1 MNRHMKTATLIALVC
16 SVVLYS
22 SPLRIRETKPDFS
35 PDRMERKLDV
45 AGESPGK
52 AVAKSAAD
60 DEKAHF
66 LKRQTA
72 NRNTVIAFGV
82 FASALGLLLLSELL
96 RAPQGYKGDV
106 GFHFGKPF
114 RNSRSRV
121 VRFDVSRVA
130 PGPMICRH
138 WAADRDMRRRA
149 PSATLLISTS
159 MVDLSADII
168 LF

>member
-16 SVVLYS
+16 SVVFS
-22 SPLRIRETKPDFS
+22 SPLRMRETKPDFS
-35 PDRMERKLDV
+35 PDRMERKLNV

-114 RNSRSRV
+114 PKFPV
-121 VRFDVSRVA
+121 QGGQVRRFPGRTRAHDLPALGGRPRYAQTRAVGNLINFYFDGRL
-130 PGPMICRH
+130 IC
-138 WAADRDMRRRA
+138 
-149 PSATLLISTS
+149 
-159 MVDLSADII
+159 
-168 LF
+168 